1 MLGGAVADLE
11 RRAGPVVVWGRKE
24 PVPRAAMQTSAF
36 AHIKAVRLKTDL
48 GVFLQIFFCSICKMG
63 MWVGLQKKP
72 GLREGFVACK
82 ELVGWRHRFFC
93 MAAAAKPRGAAR
105 SAAEG
110 EPLMPKGYD
119 GH

>member
-1 MLGGAVADLE
+1 MGAPSRADRQLRGVIRDRVHGGCSGCRSDRVGVL
-11 RRAGPVVVWGRKE
+11 
-24 PVPRAAMQTSAF
+24 
-36 AHIKAVRLKTDL
+36 RLKTDL

>member
-1 MLGGAVADLE
+1 MLEEGHGAELE
-11 RRAGPVVVWGRKE
+11 AVC
-24 PVPRAAMQTSAF
+24 SAWRIPLVIRWWAF
-36 AHIKAVRLKTDL
+36 RLKTDL

>member
-1 MLGGAVADLE
+1 VFTHE
-11 RRAGPVVVWGRKE
+11 
-24 PVPRAAMQTSAF
+24 
-36 AHIKAVRLKTDL
+36 VRLKTDL